1 MYKKILW
8 YNFACEPE
16 ETIDRTI
23 PVHFG
28 QLIRELSMALS
39 SAPILITGASQRV
52 GLHCA
57 LRLLEHGHRV
67 IISYRTEHASVTE
80 LRQAGAVALYGD
92 FSCETGITAFIDLLK
107 TQTSCLRAIV
117 HNASEWLAETPGE
130 EAENF
135 TRMFSVHMLAPY
147 LINLHCEHLLNASD
161 VADIVHIS
169 DDVTRKGSSKHMAYC
184 ATKAGLESL
193 TLSFAARF
201 APLVKVNG
209 IAPALLMFQPRD
221 DAAYR
226 ANALAKSAIG
236 IEPGAEVIYQSLR
249 YLLDSTYVT
258 GTTLTVNG
266 GRHVK

>member
-1 MYKKILW
+1 ME
-8 YNFACEPE
+8 F
-16 ETIDRTI
+16 
-23 PVHFG
+23 
-28 QLIRELSMALS
+28 S

-57 LRLLEHGHRV
+57 QRLLEQGQPV
-67 IISYRTEHASVTE
+67 IISYRNERPGIDE
-80 LRQAGAVALYGD
+80 LRRAGAIALKGD
-92 FSCETGITAFIDLLK
+92 FSSEAGIMAFVAELK
-107 TQTSCLRAIV
+107 GHTDSLRAIV
-117 HNASEWLAETPGE
+117 HNASEWLAETPGD
-130 EAENF
+130 EAEQF

-147 LINLHCEHLLNASD
+147 LINLHCAPLLHASE

-169 DDVTRKGSSKHMAYC
+169 DDVTRKGSSKHIAYC
-184 ATKAGLESL
+184 ASKAGLESL

-201 APLVKVNG
+201 APRIKVNG
-209 IAPALLMFQPRD
+209 IAPALLMFQPTD

-226 ANALAKSAIG
+226 ANVLAKSALG
-236 IEPGAEVIYQSLR
+236 IEPGAEVIYQTLR

>member
-1 MYKKILW
+1 M
-8 YNFACEPE
+8 
-16 ETIDRTI
+16 T
-23 PVHFG
+23 
-28 QLIRELSMALS
+28 LS

-67 IISYRTEHASVTE
+67 IISYRTEHASVMQ
-80 LRQAGAVALYGD
+80 LRDAGAVTIHGD
-92 FSCETGITAFIDLLK
+92 FSSEVGILTFIEGLRK
-107 TQTSCLRAIV
+107 QTDSLRAIV
-117 HNASEWLAETPGE
+117 HNASEWLAETPGD
-130 EAENF
+130 EAVNF
-135 TRMFSVHMLAPY
+135 TRMFGVHMLAPY
-147 LINLHCEHLLNASD
+147 LINLHCEPLLHASE

-169 DDVTRKGSSKHMAYC
+169 DDVTRKGSSKHIAYC

-201 APLVKVNG
+201 APHIKVNG
-209 IAPALLMFQPRD
+209 IAPALLMFQPKD

-226 ANALAKSAIG
+226 AKALAKSAIG

-249 YLLDSTYVT
+249 YLLDNTYVT